1 MMTRKELAKAKAQ
14 AQRFQAQRLDEL
26 AKVREQIQRCMVP
39 VAVLSP
45 EQLAKAEVQAQR
57 RRAST
62 KPSPHPT
69 LLLMGVYYTRRRD
82 TPWKVR
88 IRVDGRMTT
97 MGWYATIDEAGAVAR
112 AGQPSRLNSSQ

>member
-14 AQRFQAQRLDEL
+14 VQRFAVSTQAQRLDDL
-26 AKVREQIQRCMVP
+26 ARVREQVQRCK
-39 VAVLSP
+39 VAVAP
-45 EQLAKAEVQAQR
+45 PAKDVG
-57 RRAST
+57 
-62 KPSPHPT
+62 P

-97 MGWYATIDEAGAVAR
+97 MGWYATIDEAAAVAR
-112 AGQPSRLNSSQ
+112 DGQPSRLNSGR